1 LDAIH
6 LLIETLG
13 VATLVLAAV
22 YASLALIA
30 VLVWGRRKNSSA
42 PAQLPPVTVLKPLCG
57 AEPGLYENLR
67 SFCVQAYPE
76 FQIVFG
82 VGDHADPALGVVA
95 RLVAEFPHLCLDVVV
110 NPQQHG
116 YNRKISSLIN
126 MLEHARH
133 DVLVMADSDVSVRP
147 DYLTCVTA
155 PLLDR
160 KVGLVTCMYHGEPTR
175 PVWSR
180 LGAMYI
186 NEWYMPSVLLAWLF
200 GHENYVSG
208 QTLCL
213 RRDTLVAIGGLRS
226 IANHLAD
233 DYQLGQCVRALG
245 LRIVL
250 SSYMLKAEHHE
261 PTLESLVTHEL
272 RWMRT
277 LCVLKPRS
285 FRFIFF
291 TFSLPLAVLGLLLA
305 LPASDALTLTLALP
319 LFQLTV
325 LARLA
330 LHFVHRMRD
339 RSEAKGIPGSASG
352 ATRDDRR
359 PLLADLWLLPA
370 RDLLICW
377 VWCRSFF
384 TSRFTWRGSD
394 FLVGQDGIMKKVS

>member
-1 LDAIH
+1 MTVVH
-6 LLIETLG
+6 VLIGTLG
-13 VATLVLAAV
+13 VATLVLAAA
-22 YASLALIA
+22 YTLLALVA
-30 VLVWGRRKNSSA
+30 VLVWGRRKA
-42 PAQLPPVTVLKPLCG
+42 ATTALKLPPVTILKPLCG

-67 SFCVQAYPE
+67 TFCLQDYPQY
-76 FQIVFG
+76 QIVFG
-82 VGDHADPALGVVA
+82 LGDASDPALAVVT
-95 RLVAEFPHLCLDVVV
+95 RLVREFPALAIAVVI

-126 MLEHARH
+126 MLEQARH
-133 DVLVMADSDVSVRP
+133 DTLVMADSDAFVGP
-147 DYLTCVTA
+147 DYLTSVTA

-160 KVGLVTCMYHGEPTR
+160 KIGLVTCLYHGEPTR

-200 GHENYVSG
+200 GHQNYVSG
-208 QTLCL
+208 QTLCM
-213 RRDTLVAIGGLRS
+213 RRDTLQAIGGLRG
-226 IANHLAD
+226 IADHLAD
-233 DYQLGQCVRALG
+233 DYELGQQVRRLG
-245 LRIVL
+245 LQIVL

-261 PTLESLVTHEL
+261 PTLQSLVGHEL

-291 TFSLPLAVLGLLLA
+291 TFSLPLALLGLLLVIPESYFA
-305 LPASDALTLTLALP
+305 TVALP
-319 LFQLTV
+319 LFQVTV
-325 LARLA
+325 VARLA
-330 LHFVHRMRD
+330 LHLEHRIRN
-339 RSEAKGIPGSASG
+339 G
-352 ATRDDRR
+352 R

-394 FLVGQDGIMKKVS
+394 FHVGADGIMRKI